1 MRYLNFFVSVLTASY
16 LVDKVGRKPL
26 LIIASL
32 GCAVALVGEG
42 TYFYLQDQTD
52 VDISNLA
59 WLPTSALC
67 LFLIMNPLG
76 IQSLVYVLLGE
87 LFPTNIKGIAVS
99 VFTLYGG
106 TLAFLVSK
114 FFAPLSNTWG
124 RYTPFWFFAGICLL
138 GAVFVWC
145 CLPETKGKTF
155 AEIQELLKSKKD
167 KEKDLKDV
175 C

>member
-1 MRYLNFFVSVLTASY
+1 M
-16 LVDKVGRKPL
+16 
-26 LIIASL
+26 
-32 GCAVALVGEG
+32 
-42 TYFYLQDQTD
+42 YFYLQDETD
-52 VDISNLA
+52 VDISSLA

-106 TLAFLVSK
+106 VLAFLVSK
-114 FFAPLSNTWG
+114 FFTPLSNASG
-124 RYTPFWFFAGICLL
+124 RHTPFWIFAGICVV
-138 GAVFVWC
+138 GAIFVLF

-155 AEIQELLKSKKD
+155 AEIQESLKSKKD
-167 KEKDLKDV
+167 KEKNLKDV